1 MLVSWNMFRFWAVG
15 DSEYNTLTTSE
26 TTSQAQIFFCLKKPG
41 YIKAVFII
49 VMDNDVLVTVSVVM

>member
-1 MLVSWNMFRFWAVG
+1 MFRFWAVG
-15 DSEYNTLTTSE
+15 DSEYNILTTSE
-26 TTSQAQIFFCLKKPG
+26 TILQAQIFFCLKKPC